1 MIPDG
6 AVQGAAAM
14 KGDRL
19 TRSFRI
25 AVVVLVALGAL
36 SLSSVVLAQ
45 EDYPPTPPPDEE
57 VLGDDEVKG
66 GVVESTGNGGVL
78 PFTGGQVILIV
89 LAGAGL
95 IVLGTMAYRRSR
107 SEAGI
112 N

>member
-66 GVVESTGNGGVL
+66 GVVDPNGGGVL